1 MGGSHDGRVVLSTK
15 LDTSGIAKD
24 AKGIKNAVS
33 DTKMAMKGLASTVA
47 AAFSVSAIASFS
59 KEAGNAATQV
69 EASVSRLVSI
79 YGDASKQVSKFID
92 VNARALGMSKG
103 AAAEFSAVYGNLFSV
118 WADQQENALLT
129 TNYLNMT
136 AVVASKTGRTME
148 DTQERIR
155 SGLLGNTEAIEDL
168 GIFVNIKT
176 IEMTSAFKKI
186 ADGRSWD
193 QLSAFE
199 QQQIRTLAIL
209 EQATQKYGTEV
220 SNTSALTRSQY
231 QAAYEDFQNTWGQV
245 VNIVLLP
252 VLNVLTK
259 IFNVAILGMQSLF
272 GLSDSTS
279 SAVSEYSQSIEAAE
293 KNQSDLT
300 KEVEATGKALK
311 KATAGF
317 DEIQTLSFGNT
328 GGTSTS
334 ADIELG
340 EFGIGEIGTAGNGAE
355 VVGEVESNLA
365 AIMVAV
371 GGALAAVGVI
381 LLFSGQLAW
390 GIGFVI
396 AGAATLGVG
405 ASAITGDTVSP
416 TVISALTL
424 IMGAVSGALVAIGV
438 ILIMVGSTALGIG
451 FIAAGAA
458 SLGVTIYT
466 ITQFSTDPIR
476 DTLLMIEA
484 IAGGAMLALG
494 ILLLYFGVNKPLAI
508 GLIAAGAAILGVA
521 IAQIV
526 AGAVSEEVA
535 AWIYGITAIVSA
547 ALLVIGI
554 IMLCMGI
561 ITPLSIGLVV
571 AGAAGLAT
579 MVAINWDAIVE
590 ALQGPIG
597 KITAIVSGALLVI
610 GIILLFTG
618 VGIPLGLGLILA
630 GAAGLATVVAFNWN
644 SIVDSIKGVWQKI
657 KDFWNAHIARIF
669 TGKFWT
675 DLAKKCG
682 NGLIAGF
689 EGAINGII
697 SLFEMMINWVVGG
710 LNKISFDVPDWVP
723 GIGGS
728 KFGFSIPAA
737 KFGRVS
743 IPRLAQGAVI
753 PPNREFMAIL
763 GDQRH
768 GTNIEAPLST
778 IQEAVAAVMSEYE
791 ASNLAGHEAT
801 VETLRQ
807 ILLAV
812 LGIEIGDTT
821 IGQAANRYNEELA
834 IVRGRV

>member
-1 MGGSHDGRVVLSTK
+1 MSKSDGKVVLSTK
-15 LDTSGIAKD
+15 LDTSGIKEGS
-24 AKGIKNAVS
+24 KNIKSAVS

-47 AAFSVSAIASFS
+47 AAFSVSAVLNFS

-69 EASVSRLVSI
+69 EASISRLANL
-79 YGDASKQVSKFID
+79 YGDASEQVSKFID
-92 VNARALGMSKG
+92 ANARALGMSKG

-136 AVVASKTGRTME
+136 AVVASKTGRTVE

-168 GIFVNIKT
+168 GIFVNVKT
-176 IEMTSAFKKI
+176 IEMTAAFKKM
-186 ADGRSWD
+186 ANGRSWE
-193 QLSAFE
+193 QLSASE
-199 QQQIRTLAIL
+199 QQQVRTLAIL
-209 EQATQKYGTEV
+209 EQATQKYGIEV

-245 VNIVLLP
+245 VNMVLLP
-252 VLNVLTK
+252 VLSVLTK
-259 IFNVAILGMQSLF
+259 IFNVAISGMQSLF

-279 SAVSEYSQSIEAAE
+279 SAVSEYSQNIEAAAE
-293 KNQSDLT
+293 NQSDLT
-300 KEVEATGKALK
+300 KEVEATAKALTK
-311 KATAGF
+311 STAGF
-317 DEIQTLSFGNT
+317 DEIQTLSS
-328 GGTSTS
+328 GTAGESNTS
-334 ADIELG
+334 ANINLD
-340 EFGIGEIGTAGNGAE
+340 EFGIGEIGSAGNGTEA
-355 VVGEVESNLA
+355 VGEVESNLA
-365 AIMVAV
+365 AIMVAI

-405 ASAITGDTVSP
+405 AAAVSGDTVST
-416 TVISALTL
+416 TVMSTLTL
-424 IMGAVSGALVAIGV
+424 IMGAIAGALVAIGV

-458 SLGVTIYT
+458 LLGVTIYT
-466 ITQFSTDPIR
+466 ITQFSADPIK

-508 GLIAAGAAILGVA
+508 GLIVAGVGVLA
-521 IAQIV
+521 VAVAQIV

-535 AWIYGITAIVSA
+535 AWIYGITAIVST

-554 IMLCMGI
+554 IMLCTGH

-579 MVAINWDAIVE
+579 TVAINWDSIVE
-590 ALQGPIG
+590 AIRGPIG
-597 KITAIVSGALLVI
+597 KITAIVSAALLVL
-610 GIILLFTG
+610 GIILLFVPG
-618 VGIPLGLGLILA
+618 AQGLGLGLLIG
-630 GAAGLATVVAFNWN
+630 GAAGLATVVAFNWD
-644 SIVDSIKGVWQKI
+644 SILDSIKGVWQKI
-657 KDFWNAHIARIF
+657 KDFWNNHIAQIF

-682 NGLIAGF
+682 NGLIVGF

-697 SLFEMMINWVVGG
+697 SLFETMINWVVGG
-710 LNKISFDVPDWVP
+710 LNKIGFDVPDWVP
-723 GIGGS
+723 GIGG
-728 KFGFSIPAA
+728 KRFGFSIPEV

-743 IPRLAQGAVI
+743 IPRLAKGAVI
-753 PPNREFMAIL
+753 PPNREFMAVL

-768 GTNIEAPLST
+768 GTNIEAPLDT
-778 IQEAVAAVMSEYE
+778 IKQALAEVMATQNGGDVTINFTGDLAQLARVLKPVIDRENRRVGGSLIKEVA
-791 ASNLAGHEAT
+791 
-801 VETLRQ
+801 
-807 ILLAV
+807 
-812 LGIEIGDTT
+812 LG
-821 IGQAANRYNEELA
+821 
-834 IVRGRV
+834 